1 MTYSS
6 QENRQG
12 QHLDRAIRH
21 NNEDRYGFTYIATE
35 LARAIQGIGR
45 EGSAVI
51 GIEGA
56 WGTGKTSLL
65 NLLRTA
71 LKEQQDTRTFVLTIS
86 PWLDGSDTPLVA
98 SLLLPVAAI
107 IAEEEERR
115 LSAKERTA
123 LRRKKALTSTAQ
135 TLMDYTRATARNLAP
150 VAQIAA
156 LIPGVPNGSGALN
169 AVANSHWLKEKEKT
183 TAGMRDE
190 IARKI
195 EELDLSF
202 IVLLDDL
209 DRLEPAQAVE
219 VIRLVKSVA
228 DFPRFRYLLCYD
240 KEVLSQAISQGL
252 GVKDGSLYLQKI
264 IQIAFALPR
273 PESFALRQQF
283 HDAAIELYQTV
294 NDFPPEK
301 GMLADLTTVANI
313 YGATLKTPREVQTV
327 LNALRFRYAGIQD
340 YVYFPDLCFLQLLR
354 TTNPGLYDWVE
365 EYLSERHV
373 MQTEDGQV
381 SGEEQAHLVDSLKH
395 HLERYF
401 PAKAHSAWEL
411 REWVPGITGGLGKLP
426 VTLFERTGP
435 EESAQLTA
443 GKRLGSQAYW
453 RYYFAF
459 SSPQNILSPQDFE
472 QLFAL
477 AGQYN
482 EPEKQQELAECL
494 LGYIQSKNL
503 SSRTWFEHIL
513 AQLTSPLIKTRMP
526 GECRG
531 LLGFFFDNGD
541 EMLRRYQARN
551 AWLSLHDLDTYSVAD
566 RLIQRILR
574 EDAASTME
582 FLTARLWDGKAWY
595 WSAEYVRHLLWQHG
609 VTGDRMVHQQE
620 QWMDLGN
627 LAILRDTL
635 ATRLNSPAITEQLL
649 AIDQLSRY
657 FFVWRDI
664 SGIQEVRE
672 WVKKQIQGDEAF
684 LNLLLQLRYHGISTA
699 IGQYRALDLT
709 EMVEFL
715 GEPQAVQARIDR
727 IKQAGKFEELVD
739 LMEESLRIAASRRR
753 TG

>member
-1 MTYSS
+1 MTHSP

-12 QHLDRAIRH
+12 QHPDRAIRH
-21 NNEDRYGFTYIATE
+21 KDEDSYGFTHIATE

-71 LKEQQDTRTFVLTIS
+71 LAEQPDKQTFVLTVS

-115 LSAKERTA
+115 LPAKERKA
-123 LRRKKALTSTAQ
+123 LRRKKALTGTAQ

-156 LIPGVPNGSGALN
+156 VIPGVPNASGALN
-169 AVANSHWLKEKEKT
+169 AVADSHWLKEKEKT

-240 KEVLSQAISQGL
+240 KAVLSQAISQGL

-264 IQIAFALPR
+264 IQISFGLPR

-283 HDAAIELYQTV
+283 RDAAIELYQTE
-294 NDFPPEK
+294 NKFPPEK
-301 GMLADLTTVANI
+301 GMLADLATVADV

-327 LNALRFRYAGIQD
+327 LNALRFRYASMKD

-354 TTNPGLYDWVE
+354 TTNSGLYDWVE
-365 EYLSERHV
+365 EYLSERSV
-373 MQTEDGQV
+373 VEAGDGQV
-381 SGEEQAHLVDSLKH
+381 SDKEQKALVDSLEQ
-395 HLERYF
+395 HLMRYF
-401 PAKAHSAWEL
+401 PAKAHSAYML
-411 REWVPGITGGLGKLP
+411 GQWVPGISGGLTKHP
-426 VTLFERTGP
+426 VTLFARTGP
-435 EESAQLTA
+435 QESAMQTA
-443 GKRLGSQAYW
+443 GKRLSSQAYW

-459 SSPQNILSPQDFE
+459 SAPQNVLSPQIFK
-472 QLFAL
+472 QLFTL
-477 AGQYN
+477 AGQ
-482 EPEKQQELAECL
+482 PQKQQELAECL

-503 SSRTWFEHIL
+503 SSRTWFEHIIT
-513 AQLTSPLIKTRMP
+513 QLTSPRIEGRTP
-526 GECRG
+526 AECQG
-531 LLGFFFDNGD
+531 LLQFFFDNGD
-541 EMLRRYQARN
+541 VMVERYRQDNEWFA
-551 AWLSLHDLDTYSVAD
+551 LHQLDTYSVAD

-574 EDAASTME
+574 EDAASTMK
-582 FLTARLWDGKAWY
+582 FLIARLQSGKAWY
-595 WSAEYVRHLLWQHG
+595 WCAEYVRHLLWQHG
-609 VTGDRMVHQQE
+609 IVGDRTGHQLE
-620 QWMDLGN
+620 EGMDQGN
-627 LAILRDTL
+627 VLPLRKTM
-635 ATRLNSPAITEQLL
+635 AMRLNSPTITNELPAFALL
-649 AIDQLSRY
+649 GSYIWA
-657 FFVWRDI
+657 WRDI
-664 SGIQEVRE
+664 SGVSAVQK
-672 WVKKQIQGDEAF
+672 WVDRQVEEDEAF
-684 LNLLLQLRYHGISTA
+684 LNLLLQLRYHGSSSED
-699 IGQYRALDLT
+699 GQYRALNLA
-709 EMVEFL
+709 EMTEFL
-715 GEPQAVQARIDR
+715 GEPQAVQARIAR
-727 IKQAGKFEELVD
+727 IREGGQFAEQVNQVEQSIKRNRF
-739 LMEESLRIAASRRR
+739 
-753 TG
+753 

>member
-1 MTYSS
+1 MTHSP

-12 QHLDRAIRH
+12 QHPDRAIS
-21 NNEDRYGFTYIATE
+21 NKEEDRYGFTHIATE

-71 LKEQQDTRTFVLTIS
+71 LAEQQERQTFVLTVS

-115 LSAKERTA
+115 LSPGERAELKE
-123 LRRKKALTSTAQ
+123 KKALTRTAR

-150 VAQIAA
+150 VAKIAA
-156 LIPGVPNGSGALN
+156 LIPGAPDVSNALN
-169 AVANSHWLKEKEKT
+169 AVAESSWLKEKEKT
-183 TAGMRDE
+183 TADMRTE
-190 IARKI
+190 IAQKI

-240 KEVLSQAISQGL
+240 KAVLSQAISQGL
-252 GVKDGSLYLQKI
+252 GVADGSLYLQKI

-273 PESFALRQQF
+273 LESFALRQQF

-301 GMLADLTTVANI
+301 GILADLTAVANI

-327 LNALRFRYAGIQD
+327 LNALRFRYAGMRD

-365 EYLSERHV
+365 EYLSEWNV
-373 MQTEDGQV
+373 VQAEDGQV
-381 SGEEQAHLVDSLKH
+381 SDEEQKALVGSLEH
-395 HLERYF
+395 HLKRYF
-401 PAKAHSAWEL
+401 PAAAHSAYML
-411 REWVPGITGGLGKLP
+411 GQWVPGIFGGLTEYPVKL
-426 VTLFERTGP
+426 FARTGP
-435 EESAQLTA
+435 QESAMQTA
-443 GKRLGSQAYW
+443 GKRLSSQVYW

-459 SSPQNILSPQDFE
+459 SAPQNVLSPQIFD
-472 QLFAL
+472 QLFTL
-477 AGQYN
+477 ASQ
-482 EPEKQQELAECL
+482 PQKQQELAECL

-513 AQLTSPLIKTRMP
+513 TQLTSPLIEARTSA
-526 GECRG
+526 ECRG
-531 LLGFFFDNGD
+531 LLQFFCNNGD
-541 EMLRRYQARN
+541 IMVERYRQDNEWFA
-551 AWLSLHDLDTYSVAD
+551 LQDLDTYSVAD
-566 RLIQRILR
+566 RLIQRMLR
-574 EDAASTME
+574 EDVASTMK
-582 FLTARLWDGKAWY
+582 FLIAQLQSGKAWY
-595 WSAEYVRHLLWQHG
+595 WCAEYVRHLLWQHG
-609 VTGDRMVHQQE
+609 IVGDRTGHQLE
-620 QWMDLGN
+620 EWMERSN
-627 LAILRDTL
+627 VVILQQTMGK
-635 ATRLNSPAITEQLL
+635 RLKSPTIT
-649 AIDQLSRY
+649 DQLPAFALLNWY
-657 FFVWRDI
+657 IWAWRDI
-664 SGIQEVRE
+664 SGAPVVRK
-672 WVKKQIQGDEAF
+672 WVKSQVKEDDAF
-684 LNLLLQLRYHGISTA
+684 LNLLLLLRYYGTSSA
-699 IGQYRALDLT
+699 QGYYQALPLADMT
-709 EMVEFL
+709 EFL
-715 GEPQAVQARIDR
+715 GDIKTVTNRIES
-727 IKQAGKFEELVD
+727 IKQAGRFPERVKQVEQ
-739 LMEESLRIAASRRR
+739 SIRRSR
-753 TG
+753 